1 MNDDFVLTTCPFCG
15 CGCNFYL
22 TVVNGQAINVEPC
35 FTDRVSQGKLC
46 IKGRRAHEFIHS
58 PERLQTP
65 LVRRNGEL
73 KEASWDEAMDFVA
86 QRLRRIKETSSA
98 DAIGLFSSAKCT
110 NEENYLL
117 MKLARAAIGTN
128 NVDHCARLCHASTV
142 VGLAAA
148 FGSGAMTNSIP
159 EVEEADCI
167 LITGSNTIEQ
177 HPLIGSRVLAAK
189 ERGATLIV
197 VDPRETLLSNR
208 ADFFLRQRPGTDVA
222 WMNGFMNVIINEG
235 LHDRAFIEER
245 TEGSEELFKTVAD
258 YDPEKVERITGIP
271 ADQLIQAA
279 RAYAGAKSAMLL
291 YSMGITQHSTGTDN
305 VKSTANLAMLTGN
318 IGRPSTGVN
327 PLRGQNNV
335 QGACD
340 MGALPNVYSGYQKV
354 ADADARTKFERA
366 WGRELPADPGL
377 TLVEMMN
384 AAGEGQLRALYIM
397 GENPMV
403 SDPDINHVREALK
416 RLDLLVVQDIFLTE
430 TAELADVVL
439 PGACFA
445 EKEGTF
451 TNTDR
456 TVLRV
461 RKAVEPP
468 GQARPDWRV
477 LCDLAQRLGYDGFA
491 YSSAEDIMAEIVR
504 LTPSYG
510 GISYERL
517 DRGEAGLDEA
527 RDEHVDLAAGVADQ
541 RLAAA
546 LEVVAVFLVRGEQ
559 QFVVEPRCEERR
571 VAVAQVRRHED
582 AIILDPALPQ
592 DLVALDEHVR
602 VLHEHARHERGVVH
616 HEHPNAR
623 LAEDRPRDLVGVGVA
638 HAHEAARLARGVRPF
653 LHVRRHAVLGHL
665 QTLHVGL
672 PVPPA
677 FDGVVH
683 PVRGVARL
691 AFDALG
697 GDPVGVLGDGVLL
710 RILDHLGGEAERE
723 VEAIDP
729 GQVHVEIIRHR
740 HALGQSVL
748 APERQGLA
756 PGALVHADAVGLAFG
771 EDRLDAFAGGH
782 GRLQRDEPQR
792 RRERGDAQREK

>member
-22 TVVNGQAINVEPC
+22 TVVNGRAINVEPC

-142 VGLAAA
+142 AGLAAA

-397 GENPMV
+397 GENPMI

-491 YSSAEDIMAEIVR
+491 YSSTEDIMAEIVR

-517 DRGEAGLDEA
+517 DRGETLSWPCPDADSPGTTFLHKGKFARGLGRFFDVEYRAPAEEPDDQFPLILTTGRTMFHFHTGTMTRRIGLLNHEEPTGYVEINPEDAKQLSLVDGEKVEVRSRRGSIEIATLVTKRVPKGTVFIPFHFAECAANTLTNPVLDPEA
-527 RDEHVDLAAGVADQ
+527 KIPELKVC
-541 RLAAA
+541 
-546 LEVVAVFLVRGEQ
+546 AV
-559 QFVVEPRCEERR
+559 R
-571 VAVAQVRRHED
+571 VAKR
-582 AIILDPALPQ
+582 
-592 DLVALDEHVR
+592 
-602 VLHEHARHERGVVH
+602 
-616 HEHPNAR
+616 
-623 LAEDRPRDLVGVGVA
+623 
-638 HAHEAARLARGVRPF
+638 
-653 LHVRRHAVLGHL
+653 
-665 QTLHVGL
+665 
-672 PVPPA
+672 
-677 FDGVVH
+677 
-683 PVRGVARL
+683 
-691 AFDALG
+691 
-697 GDPVGVLGDGVLL
+697 
-710 RILDHLGGEAERE
+710 
-723 VEAIDP
+723 
-729 GQVHVEIIRHR
+729 
-740 HALGQSVL
+740 S
-748 APERQGLA
+748 
-756 PGALVHADAVGLAFG
+756 
-771 EDRLDAFAGGH
+771 
-782 GRLQRDEPQR
+782 
-792 RRERGDAQREK
+792 EK

>member
-22 TVVNGQAINVEPC
+22 TVVNGRAINVEPC

-142 VGLAAA
+142 AGLAAA

-245 TEGSEELFKTVAD
+245 TEGSEELLKTVAD
-258 YDPEKVERITGIP
+258 YDPEKAERITGIP

-491 YSSAEDIMAEIVR
+491 YSSTEDIMAEIVR

-517 DRGEAGLDEA
+517 DRGETLSWPCPDADSPGTTFLHKGKFARGLGRFFDVEYRAPAEEPDDEFPLILTTGRTMFHFHTGTMTRRIGLLNHEQPTGYVEINPEDA
-527 RDEHVDLAAGVADQ
+527 KQLSLVDGEKVEVRSRRGSIEIATLVTKRVPKGTVFIPFHFAECAANTLTNPVLDPEAKIPE
-541 RLAAA
+541 LK
-546 LEVVAVFLVRGEQ
+546 VCAV
-559 QFVVEPRCEERR
+559 R
-571 VAVAQVRRHED
+571 VAKR
-582 AIILDPALPQ
+582 
-592 DLVALDEHVR
+592 
-602 VLHEHARHERGVVH
+602 
-616 HEHPNAR
+616 
-623 LAEDRPRDLVGVGVA
+623 
-638 HAHEAARLARGVRPF
+638 
-653 LHVRRHAVLGHL
+653 
-665 QTLHVGL
+665 
-672 PVPPA
+672 
-677 FDGVVH
+677 
-683 PVRGVARL
+683 
-691 AFDALG
+691 
-697 GDPVGVLGDGVLL
+697 
-710 RILDHLGGEAERE
+710 
-723 VEAIDP
+723 
-729 GQVHVEIIRHR
+729 
-740 HALGQSVL
+740 S
-748 APERQGLA
+748 
-756 PGALVHADAVGLAFG
+756 
-771 EDRLDAFAGGH
+771 
-782 GRLQRDEPQR
+782 
-792 RRERGDAQREK
+792 EK